1 MYVAIAHNVEGGNL
15 LKKPSCANKK
25 LGELK
30 KNCNGRSNPIKSL
43 TRNLEVYPTVI
54 L

>member
-1 MYVAIAHNVEGGNL
+1 MYVATVHNVEGGNL

-30 KNCNGRSNPIKSL
+30 KIV
-43 TRNLEVYPTVI
+43 TADPTEP
-54 L
+54 